1 MCQRRG
7 DLVVFFFF
15 IFYDNVMVF
24 LFSFYQLRVI
34 QCMDVVEQLLI
45 VLEMLFRRYG
55 KFILQVVSLQLYFNC
70 NIQSYLYIV
79 VIKIFD
85 MIIILCYDFQGG
97 IVVFLMFL
105 DFFSITVQ
113 RSVLVI
119 IANCVQ
125 NMTYDEFYLIRDSLQ
140 LLSNKFIYQ
149 VRIEVYIIIY
159 LFFYKIGK
167 GQFCNKIVICF
178 V

>member
-1 MCQRRG
+1 
-7 DLVVFFFF
+7 
-15 IFYDNVMVF
+15 MVF

-55 KFILQVVSLQLYFNC
+55 KFILQVVSLQLYFNR
-70 NIQSYLYIV
+70 NIQNYLYIV

-125 NMTYDEFYLIRDSLQ
+125 NMTYDEFYLIRDSFQ

-149 VRIEVYIIIY
+149 VRKEIIIY

-167 GQFCNKIVICF
+167 GQFCNKSVICY

>member
-1 MCQRRG
+1 
-7 DLVVFFFF
+7 
-15 IFYDNVMVF
+15 
-24 LFSFYQLRVI
+24 
-34 QCMDVVEQLLI
+34 MDVVEQLLI

-55 KFILQVVSLQLYFNC
+55 KFILQVVSLQLYFNR
-70 NIQSYLYIV
+70 NIQNYLYIV
-79 VIKIFD
+79 VIKVFD

-149 VRIEVYIIIY
+149 VRKEI
-159 LFFYKIGK
+159 
-167 GQFCNKIVICF
+167 
-178 V
+178 